1 MTAKQDIFREISD
14 IIKDNGDV
22 PERTRNQLL
31 LLATVALNDQ
41 LEQVHEDV
49 IIQTAQQKENFTS
62 LSGKV
67 NGNTDKIAVLERN
80 NIILWAKKNKTLSAT
95 VLVSA
100 VLFSKVILVIA
111 QLGLALAGVPDEI
124 IKILFQ

>member
-31 LLATVALNDQ
+31 LLATVALNER

-49 IIQTAQQKENFTS
+49 KIQTAQQKENFTS

-80 NIILWAKKNKTLSAT
+80 NIILWVRKNKTLSAT

>member
-80 NIILWAKKNKTLSAT
+80 NIILWVRKNKTLSAT

>member
-31 LLATVALNDQ
+31 LLATVALNER

-49 IIQTAQQKENFTS
+49 KIQTTLQKENFTS

-80 NIILWAKKNKTLSAT
+80 NIILWVRKNKTLSAT